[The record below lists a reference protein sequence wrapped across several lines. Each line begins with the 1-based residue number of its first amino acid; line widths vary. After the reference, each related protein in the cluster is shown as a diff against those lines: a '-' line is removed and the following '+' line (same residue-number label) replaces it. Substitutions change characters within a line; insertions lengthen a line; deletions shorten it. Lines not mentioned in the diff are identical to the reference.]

1 MQTKEKIVSAHELKF
16 EPYLTE
22 EQIMQRVSE
31 IGENLREEFQG
42 KYPLFIGILNG
53 SFMFIADL
61 VRACDIDCEVSFT
74 KLSSYSGVA
83 STGEVTTLIGL
94 DANIKGRD
102 VIVVEDIVD
111 TGRTLEQFMVTLK
124 DYEPASVTLASLL
137 VKTDV
142 FKNRFKVDRVGFEI
156 PNKFVIGY
164 GLDYNGAGRY
174 LKGIYQLCEEVS

>member
-1 MQTKEKIVSAHELKF
+1 MQAKEQIVSAHELEF

-22 EQIMQRVSE
+22 AQIMQRVQE
-31 IGENLREEFQG
+31 MGEALREPFQG

-94 DANIKGRD
+94 DADIKGRE

-111 TGRTLEQFMVTLK
+111 TGKTLEKFMATLK
-124 DYEPASVTLASLL
+124 DYEPASVTLVSLL
-137 VKTDV
+137 VKPEV
-142 FKNRFKVDRVGFEI
+142 FKNRFDVDYIGFEI

-174 LKGIYQLCEEVS
+174 LKGIYQLCE